1 MQWEIGIYFPFK
13 VVDKLK
19 ELSYSP
25 KVGHDG
31 DENENFEGRS
41 DMDQGSLIYYV
52 QIVGETEGRNGDD

>member
-41 DMDQGSLIYYV
+41 DMDQESLIYC
-52 QIVGETEGRNGDD
+52 TFFW